1 MSIRSWAYSLRTA
14 LRSVTHTGLMSLASV
29 STVAISLLVLAV
41 VLLIAANLQTMASTM
56 ESQVQ
61 IKVYLKDNQSDEVK
75 KGLQARISATPGVVS
90 AVFVSKEQ
98 ALEQVKNEFKDQ
110 RDVLE
115 GLDEINPL
123 RDSIEVKAADA
134 KLVPDLAN
142 QLAKLSGVAE
152 ADYGKDTVDKL
163 LKFTQAV
170 RVTGI
175 GLVIL
180 LLIAT
185 VFTLSNTIRLAV
197 YARRREIQIMKL
209 VGATDGF
216 IRLPFIFEGVLLGA
230 LGSAVA
236 LMITAF
242 GYTYIVSGVANTMPF
257 LPLIRADQIIGQ
269 LSVGLVGIGCVL
281 GAVGSVIS
289 LRRFLNI

>member
-1 MSIRSWAYSLRTA
+1 MSIRSWAYSLRSA

-41 VLLIAANLQTMASTM
+41 VLLMAANLQAMASTM
-56 ESQVQ
+56 EGQVQ
-61 IKVYLKDNQSDEVK
+61 IKVYLKENQTDEVK
-75 KGLQARISATPGVVS
+75 KGLKQRVDATPGVVS
-90 AVFVSKEQ
+90 AVFISKEQ
-98 ALEQVKNEFKDQ
+98 ALEKVKNEFKDQ

-115 GLDEINPL
+115 GLDEVNPL
-123 RDSIEVKAADA
+123 RDSIEVKAADP
-134 KLVPDLAN
+134 KQVPALAES
-142 QLAKLSGVAE
+142 LAKLPGVAE

-170 RVTGI
+170 RATGI
-175 GLVIL
+175 GLVVL

-209 VGATDGF
+209 VGATDWF

-236 LMITAF
+236 LSTTAF
-242 GYTYIVSGVANTMPF
+242 GYAYIVTGVANSMPF
-257 LPLIRADQIIGQ
+257 LPLIRADEIIGQ
-269 LSVGLVGIGCVL
+269 LSVILLGIGCFL

-289 LRRFLNI
+289 LRRFLNV

>member
-1 MSIRSWAYSLRTA
+1 MSIRSWAYSLRSA

-41 VLLIAANLQTMASTM
+41 VLLMAANLQAMASTM
-56 ESQVQ
+56 EGQVQ
-61 IKVYLKDNQSDEVK
+61 IKVYLKENQTDEVK
-75 KGLQARISATPGVVS
+75 KGLKQRVDATPGVVS
-90 AVFVSKEQ
+90 AVFISKEQ
-98 ALEQVKNEFKDQ
+98 ALEKVKNEFKDQ

-115 GLDEINPL
+115 GLDEVNPL
-123 RDSIEVKAADA
+123 RDSIEVKAADP
-134 KLVPDLAN
+134 KQVPALAES
-142 QLAKLSGVAE
+142 LAKLPGVAE

-170 RVTGI
+170 RATGI
-175 GLVIL
+175 GLVVL

-209 VGATDGF
+209 VGATDWF
-216 IRLPFIFEGVLLGA
+216 IRLPFIFEGVLLGV

-236 LMITAF
+236 LSTTAF
-242 GYTYIVSGVANTMPF
+242 GYAYIVTGVANSMPF
-257 LPLIRADQIIGQ
+257 LPLIRADEIIGQ
-269 LSVGLVGIGCVL
+269 LSVILLGIGCFL

-289 LRRFLNI
+289 LRRFLNV